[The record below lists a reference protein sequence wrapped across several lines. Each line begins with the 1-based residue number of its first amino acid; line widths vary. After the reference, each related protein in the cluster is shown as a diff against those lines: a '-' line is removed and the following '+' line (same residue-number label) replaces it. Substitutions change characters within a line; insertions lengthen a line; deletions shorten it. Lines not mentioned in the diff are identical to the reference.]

1 MKRRKIQ
8 LEAFNQLLDIMDELR
23 EKCPWDKKQTF
34 ESLTHLTIEEVYEL
48 KEAIVD
54 AEDDEIKKEL
64 GDLMMHMV
72 FYAKIASENNKF
84 DIADVLLS
92 INAKLIE
99 RHPHIYGDVKA
110 ESDEEVAKNWELIK
124 LKTGNKSVL
133 SGVPKTLPALTKA
146 MRIQEKVKGVGFDW
160 ENKEQVWEKVNEE
173 ISELQYEI
181 ANANTEEMIN
191 EMGDVLFSLVNYS
204 RFINVNPE
212 EALERTNK
220 KFIARFQKMEVYI
233 KNDGK
238 QIDQLSFEELDSYWE
253 KAKKNLS

>member
-1 MKRRKIQ
+1 
-8 LEAFNQLLDIMDELR
+8 
-23 EKCPWDKKQTF
+23 
-34 ESLTHLTIEEVYEL
+34 SS
-48 KEAIVD
+48 
-54 AEDDEIKKEL
+54 
-64 GDLMMHMV
+64 DL
-72 FYAKIASENNKF
+72 
-84 DIADVLLS
+84 
-92 INAKLIE
+92 
-99 RHPHIYGDVKA
+99 
-110 ESDEEVAKNWELIK
+110 
-124 LKTGNKSVL
+124 L

-238 QIDQLSFEELDSYWE
+238 IIDQLYIEEL
-253 KAKKNLS
+253 

>member
-1 MKRRKIQ
+1 
-8 LEAFNQLLDIMDELR
+8 
-23 EKCPWDKKQTF
+23 
-34 ESLTHLTIEEVYEL
+34 
-48 KEAIVD
+48 
-54 AEDDEIKKEL
+54 
-64 GDLMMHMV
+64 
-72 FYAKIASENNKF
+72 
-84 DIADVLLS
+84 
-92 INAKLIE
+92 
-99 RHPHIYGDVKA
+99 
-110 ESDEEVAKNWELIK
+110 
-124 LKTGNKSVL
+124 
-133 SGVPKTLPALTKA
+133 

-220 KFIARFQKMEVYI
+220 KFITRFQKMEVYI

-238 QIDQLSFEELDSYWE
+238 QIDQLSFEELNSYWE